1 MCRDRQSPLLSL
13 VAALSIGWLSVGH
26 AQLLDRVV
34 ARVGG
39 SAITQS
45 DVEAAL
51 RLGLIEAEGK
61 DVLAQATERTID
73 RRLILAEVARFPPPE
88 PSDAAISEQVAKMK
102 ARAGAGYA
110 SLLQGTGLDEQR
122 VRDLARDTLR
132 IQAYL
137 DHRFGASAQV
147 SAQDARDY
155 FDVHRQEFA
164 RNGVVPAFE
173 EVEAAARQAVSIE
186 RRRASV
192 ARWLDD
198 LRARGNVVLLT
209 PRP

>member
-1 MCRDRQSPLLSL
+1 MC
-13 VAALSIGWLSVGH
+13 AGWLLVGR

-34 ARVGG
+34 ARVAG

-51 RLGLIEAEGK
+51 GLGLIEADGK
-61 DVLAQATERTID
+61 DVLAQGTERTVE
-73 RRLILAEVARFPPPE
+73 RRLMLAEVARFPPPE
-88 PSDAAISEQVAKMK
+88 PSDAAINDQMAKMK

-110 SLLQGTGLDEQR
+110 QFVQAKGLDEQR

-137 DHRFGASAQV
+137 DQRFGASAQV
-147 SAQDARDY
+147 SPQEARDY
-155 FDVHRQEFA
+155 FEAHQQEFA

-173 EVEAAARQAVSIE
+173 EVEAAARQAVSAE

-198 LRARGNVVLLT
+198 LRARGDVVLLT

>member
-1 MCRDRQSPLLSL
+1 M
-13 VAALSIGWLSVGH
+13 
-26 AQLLDRVV
+26 

-61 DVLAQATERTID
+61 DALAQATERTIE

-88 PSDAAISEQVAKMK
+88 PSDAAINEQVAKMK

-137 DHRFGASAQV
+137 DQRFGASTQV
-147 SAQDARDY
+147 SAQNARDY
-155 FDVHRQEFA
+155 FEAHREEFA
-164 RNGVVPAFE
+164 RNGVVPVFE
-173 EVEAAARQAVSIE
+173 EVEAAARQAVSLE

-198 LRARGNVVLLT
+198 LRARGNVVPLT